1 MEAVVEQVVIGVW
14 EEHQGSTVDVAE
26 AVAVHQPG
34 QQWPEFQRW
43 WISGDGA
50 GGCCR
55 DQVGQLK
62 GDVARVGGDGRTTRS
77 GSTYSVPSLVTVALA
92 SGFRLELP
100 AAVCSHEKSAFDLEE

>member
-62 GDVARVGGDGRTTRS
+62 GDVARVGGDGRDDTVRFDVL
-77 GSTYSVPSLVTVALA
+77 GTVAGYSSSSLGL
-92 SGFRLELP
+92 SPGITGGRLF
-100 AAVCSHEKSAFDLEE
+100 A